1 MDGLDLNFTDYMK
14 FVLAFVFVLSLIGL
28 ATVAARRFGF
38 GLPTTPRNAAQRR
51 LGIVESLNVDGKRRL
66 VLIRR
71 DDTEHLLLLGM
82 GTELLI
88 EGAITPPQNAFS
100 KALNE
105 AHQATHEQTTPP
117 SHAPSTPPSPQGPPL
132 PKALLPKDAPTENK
146 P

>member
-1 MDGLDLNFTDYMK
+1 MDGLDFNITDYMK
-14 FVLAFVFVLSLIGL
+14 FVLAFIFVMSLIGL

-38 GLPTTPRNAAQRR
+38 GLPSTPRSSSDRR

-82 GTELLI
+82 NTELLV
-88 EGAITPPQNAFS
+88 ESAITPPQNAFS

-105 AHQATHEQTTPP
+105 AHQATNTDQD
-117 SHAPSTPPSPQGPPL
+117 STL
-132 PKALLPKDAPTENK
+132 PKALLPIDTEAEK
-146 P
+146 KT

>member
-1 MDGLDLNFTDYMK
+1 MDGLDFNLTDYMK
-14 FVLAFVFVLSLIGL
+14 FVLAFIFVMALIGL

-38 GLPTTPRNAAQRR
+38 GLPSASRNPAQRR

-71 DDTEHLLLLGM
+71 DDCEHLLLLG
-82 GTELLI
+82 TASELLI

-105 AHQATHEQTTPP
+105 AHKATH
-117 SHAPSTPPSPQGPPL
+117 APATSPGPQGPPL
-132 PKALLPKDAPTENK
+132 PKALIPEDPATENK